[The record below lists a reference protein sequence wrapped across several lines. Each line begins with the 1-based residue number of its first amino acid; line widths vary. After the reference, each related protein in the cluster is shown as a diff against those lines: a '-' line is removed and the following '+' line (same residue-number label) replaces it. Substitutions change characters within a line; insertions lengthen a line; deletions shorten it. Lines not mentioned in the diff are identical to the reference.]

1 LPNFKILSCE
11 IFEIEAS
18 GYISIEKVK
27 LDISDVLLYG
37 TISDGNDDIDI
48 FIQDYNLGKTNIV
61 IHGDNLMLNLD
72 LSKINIPENWINH
85 SFFISSVEEKQS
97 MKLNIFNVDK
107 IWEYDRRL
115 SFDLYKYN

>member
-1 LPNFKILSCE
+1 MPNFKILSCE